1 MKVLKKIDHPISGI
15 LIILLIYVTSTLA
28 IWKKYKWNPSSLVH
42 FGLEFAE
49 RNRKDTPRGVAV
61 ELGNPNDLGAGYD
74 GQIFY
79 YYSRTISQL
88 SQNWPKGFDESY
100 RAPRIGYPLLVSLF
114 GFLGEWWAIFGM
126 YFWNLFLFCLSYLAL
141 RNILGRDYSYLSF
154 FYILS
159 PFSLGSYLV
168 LVSDSVMTSLVILA
182 YFFFLKRRYVLFV
195 LISSLAILT
204 KEPAIFLLFPLG
216 LYQLVYK
223 KWKEA
228 TIVVATLLIP
238 ITWHLYLRFTFPNWT
253 PTRLLDFIQPL
264 DGILGYLNYAWSEL
278 QNLSSFKDLPRIL
291 SRFLL
296 VVLLLIGVGSLLKIP
311 LRSAWIFQLGLLLNF
326 FMIFT
331 ASYYHFWSVYE
342 NISRMFTISIPLMV
356 FYEKED
362 SAFTKKLYLWFS
374 VFIFIILI
382 IRTIFIQSPQDYILW
397 QGEP

>member
-1 MKVLKKIDHPISGI
+1 MKVLKKIDHPILGI

-28 IWKKYKWNPSSLVH
+28 IWRKYNWNPSSLVH

-49 RNRKDTPRGVAV
+49 RNRKDTPRGVVV

-79 YYSRTISQL
+79 YYSRTISKL

-100 RAPRIGYPLLVSLF
+100 RAPRIGYPLLISIF

-126 YFWNLFLFCLSYLAL
+126 YFWNLFLFCISYLAL
-141 RNILGRDYSYLSF
+141 REILGREYSYLSL

-168 LVSDSVMTSLVILA
+168 LVSDSVMSSLVIVA
-182 YFFFLKRRYVLFV
+182 YFFFIKRHYELFI
-195 LISSLAILT
+195 LTSSLAILT
-204 KEPAIFLLFPLG
+204 KEPVIFLLFPLG

-228 TIVVATLLIP
+228 IIVVATLIIP
-238 ITWHLYLRFTFPNWT
+238 TAWHLYLRFTFPNWT

-264 DGILGYLNYAWSEL
+264 DGILGYLNYAWNEL
-278 QNLSSFKDLPRIL
+278 QNLSSFKDLPRVL

-296 VVLLLIGVGSLLKIP
+296 VVLLVIGVGSLLKIP
-311 LRSAWIFQLGLLLNF
+311 LKNAWMFQLGLLLNF
-326 FMIFT
+326 FMILT

-342 NISRMFTISIPLMV
+342 NISRMFTISIPLTI

-362 SAFTKKLYLWFS
+362 PAFTKKIYLWFS
-374 VFIFIILI
+374 VLIFIIFS
-382 IRTIFIQSPQDYILW
+382 IRTIFLQSPQNYITW